1 MVTIRPVD
9 LKVQPAPYQIR
20 YNVLQKVVK
29 TLEKFEAT
37 SGNAGSRAMELEGNV
52 ARKSGSS
59 QSYRFNSSVLL
70 RDLIKTKGKLE
81 EIEAPGVRAVNK
93 RSGSRETMARSNAI
107 KLLGKVL
114 IEKSVLAANGYNTG
128 AADLNSN
135 PDRTLDLLTNSDHN
149 YISCIRC
156 NTKFDKLQI
165 LSPATCRFHVQ
176 RKRYNRETREGEYVC
191 CGETTSS
198 TSFLALGCKTMPHHV
213 FRAETFEEMA
223 TISVF
228 RDTSYID
235 GDHNVLALDCEM
247 AFTSLGYEM
256 IRLTIVDFFTSK
268 IVFDSIVQ
276 PFGQVIDLNSEFSG
290 VHAIEKSE
298 SMTFDKMLSQVLCKN
313 MINANSVLIGH
324 GMENDLNVLRLIH
337 KKIIDTAIL
346 YPRGKFKSS
355 LKDLAFEVVSKRI
368 QNGEHD
374 SSEDAI
380 ATMCVLKAKLGIPL
394 HQTVW
399 S

>member
-1 MVTIRPVD
+1 MVAIRPID

-20 YNVLQKVVK
+20 CTVLQKILK
-29 TLEKFEAT
+29 TLEKYPSPAA
-37 SGNAGSRAMELEGNV
+37 SVGCRAVELEGNV

-81 EIEAPGVRAVNK
+81 DAGNSGVRAVSK
-93 RSGSRETMARSNAI
+93 RSASKATLTKSKVVGLLET
-107 KLLGKVL
+107 VL
-114 IEKSVLAANGYNTG
+114 VKEADLVANGYNLG
-128 AADLNSN
+128 IV
-135 PDRTLDLLTNSDHN
+135 DRTSDQPLQLPTDSSYN

-156 NTKFDKLQI
+156 NSKFDKLQI

-198 TSFLALGCKTMPHHV
+198 TSFLALGCKTLPHHV
-213 FRAETFEEMA
+213 FRAETFDAMA
-223 TISVF
+223 TISPF
-228 RDTSYID
+228 KDTSEIS
-235 GDHNVLALDCEM
+235 GDSNVLALDCEM

-268 IVFDSIVQ
+268 VVFDSIIK
-276 PFGQVIDLNSEFSG
+276 PFGEVIDLNSEFSG
-290 VHAIEKSE
+290 VHTIDKAN
-298 SMTFDKMLSQVLCKN
+298 SMTFEEMLSQVLDKK
-313 MINANSVLIGH
+313 MINGNSILIGH

-337 KKIIDTAIL
+337 RKVIDTAIL

-355 LKDLAFEVVSKRI
+355 LKDLAFEVVSQRI
-368 QNGEHD
+368 QTGEHD

-380 ATMCVLKAKLGIPL
+380 ATMNVLKAKLEIPL
-394 HQTVW
+394 NQNMWT
-399 S
+399 